1 MFFIPRVVK
10 VSMYYDS
17 NGNRVDFKKPD
28 QESETV
34 QSAPEQV
41 QSAPE
46 QVQSVTISAQSVT
59 TPVKLLNSI
68 NKQPDN
74 SNTQLINT
82 NQPESTIKESNSNIY
97 QQIGKNHKQNSIS
110 SSQPIGKNQYSVG
123 IIDNSVGKMTKTI
136 TTINQ
141 QHNQDINCSW
151 DCGRIARI
159 NCNICGD
166 FCVTCDTEAH
176 SKGKA
181 REHSRSTLI

>member
-10 VSMYYDS
+10 VTMHYDS

-41 QSAPE
+41 QS
-46 QVQSVTISAQSVT
+46 VT

-74 SNTQLINT
+74 TNTQLINT
-82 NQPESTIKESNSNIY
+82 NQPDSTIKQSISNIY

-110 SSQPIGKNQYSVG
+110 SSQPIGKNQQSVD
-123 IIDNSVGKMTKTI
+123 IIDHSVGKMTKTI

-141 QHNQDINCSW
+141 QHNQDIKCSW

-159 NCNICGD
+159 NCSICGD

-181 REHSRSTLI
+181 REHTRSTLI